1 MFLRLLQRAR
11 HRGVTSR
18 MLSLGNYLT
27 DGQRLLRVASR
38 LDAGRGH
45 TLIALEDCVTLEL
58 RPCTR
63 SELAAME
70 LRAVL
75 TADAVELA
83 AGKIAQLH
91 QTDCALAMLDA
102 EAC

>member
-1 MFLRLLQRAR
+1 
-11 HRGVTSR
+11 
-18 MLSLGNYLT
+18 MLSLGNYVT

-58 RPCTR
+58 RLCTR

-70 LRAVL
+70 LQAVL

-83 AGKIAQLH
+83 AGTIADLN
-91 QTDCALAMLDA
+91 QTDYALAILDS
-102 EAC
+102 EAG